1 MKKTQL
7 RKIIRESIKELI
19 NEQISTNPFT
29 GGGSGPN
36 WQAAEAAWDNW
47 NASNQGGAPAPDQT
61 FLNNMQG
68 KGCGFFEKR
77 LEAQLDS
84 FVNQFGGSFGNV
96 GSSNP
101 AWQSQ
106 KYARIMWLAGKVQ
119 DCNSG
124 ASGTSGI
131 GSSSGP
137 ACFASWIND
146 SANDGVLTSATC
158 ANGSSAL
165 SPQNIQ
171 NMKFRHQSISDCTQ
185 LDKKMDIISNQITN
199 PTGGGCYVIRKQAKY
214 DYLSALKQHC
224 C

>member
-7 RKIIRESIKELI
+7 RQIIRESIKELI
-19 NEQISTNPFT
+19 NEQISSNPFT

-36 WQAAEAAWDNW
+36 WQAAEDAWNNW
-47 NASNQGGAPAPDQT
+47 NASNQGGAPPPDQT
-61 FLNNMQG
+61 FLSNMQG

-106 KYARIMWLAGKVQ
+106 KYARIMWLSGKVQ

-124 ASGTSGI
+124 NQLNVGNTAS
-131 GSSSGP
+131 
-137 ACFASWIND
+137 CFADWIND
-146 SANDGVLTSATC
+146 SSNDGALTSATC
-158 ANGSSAL
+158 ANGNSAL
-165 SPQNIQ
+165 TSQNIQ
-171 NMKFRHQSISDCTQ
+171 AMKFRHQSISDCTQ
-185 LDKKMDIISNQITN
+185 LDKKMDIISNQISN
-199 PTGGGCYVIRKQAKY
+199 PTGGPCYIIRKQAKL